1 MSLVATGAGHE
12 CEDWRYILCE
22 TPRRLSAAN
31 RYRCEGCGQVVN
43 TVAGP
48 VPRAAQEEPDIPV
61 LPHVQLPMRV
71 LSLRTI
77 VVVAALSV
85 ITLVVLLG
93 TWVWVG
99 VTNDQYSQLD
109 RRLDS
114 VSSLGDINSLL
125 NNVEH
130 ASPDQPMP
138 DGNLVRTARI
148 GDVTVSV
155 PSNIVLPKLP
165 NGYANTTINGVQ
177 YRVRTFPAGPASIAL
192 AAPLAEA
199 QHRINELHL
208 RVLLICASVI
218 GGTVVVG
225 WVISLI
231 MVNPFLLLAQQARAI
246 NAQSSPDE
254 VQVRGV
260 REAVEIAEA
269 VEGMLARIGKEQQR
283 TKAALD
289 SARDFA
295 AVASHELRTPL
306 TAMRTNLEVLSTL
319 DLPREQRQEV
329 IGDVIRTQSRIEATL
344 TALERLA
351 QGELTTVDDF
361 VPFDITELL
370 DRAAHDAL
378 RIYPEVEVS
387 LVPSPTVLMVGLP
400 TGLRLVIDN
409 AIANAVKH
417 GNAGKIQL
425 TVSSSS
431 EGVEIAID
439 DDGTGVPESER
450 ATVFE
455 RFARGSTASRSGSG
469 LGLALVAQ
477 QAELH
482 GGTAAL
488 QTSPLGGTRLLLNL
502 AGDGRGPA

>member
-1 MSLVATGAGHE
+1 MKPKV
-12 CEDWRYILCE
+12 
-22 TPRRLSAAN
+22 RLLRMA
-31 RYRCEGCGQVVN
+31 
-43 TVAGP
+43 
-48 VPRAAQEEPDIPV
+48 
-61 LPHVQLPMRV
+61 HMPMRV

-77 VVVAALSV
+77 VIVSQLSV
-85 ITLVVLLG
+85 IALVLTLG
-93 TWVWVG
+93 AWVWIG

-125 NNVEH
+125 NSAQLTN
-130 ASPDQPMP
+130 PDRPTS
-138 DGNLVRTARI
+138 DGDLVRTARI
-148 GDVTVSV
+148 GGVTVSV
-155 PSNIVLPKLP
+155 PSNVVVPKLA

-177 YRVRTFPAGPASIAL
+177 YRVRTFSAGPASIAL

-208 RVLLICASVI
+208 RVLLICGGVI
-218 GGTVVVG
+218 GGTFLVG
-225 WVISLI
+225 WVVSLI

-246 NAQSSPDE
+246 SAQSSPDE

-269 VEGMLARIGKEQQR
+269 VEGMLDRIGNEQQR
-283 TKAALD
+283 TRAALE

-319 DLPREQRQEV
+319 ELAPEQRQEV

-370 DRAAHDAL
+370 DRSAHDAL
-378 RIYPEVEVS
+378 RTYPGVEVS

-417 GNAGKIQL
+417 GGASEIRLN
-425 TVSSSS
+425 VSSSS

-439 DDGTGVPESER
+439 DNGTGVPEDER
-450 ATVFE
+450 NAVFE
-455 RFARGSTASRSGSG
+455 RFSRGSTASRSGSG

-482 GGTAAL
+482 GGAASL
-488 QTSPLGGTRLLLNL
+488 QASPLGGTRLLVRLV
-502 AGDGRGPA
+502 GDGRGPA

>member
-1 MSLVATGAGHE
+1 ML
-12 CEDWRYILCE
+12 RKF
-22 TPRRLSAAN
+22 R
-31 RYRCEGCGQVVN
+31 
-43 TVAGP
+43 
-48 VPRAAQEEPDIPV
+48 
-61 LPHVQLPMRV
+61 LPMRV

-77 VVVAALSV
+77 VIVSQLGV
-85 ITLVVLLG
+85 IALVVTLG
-93 TWVWVG
+93 VWVWVG

-114 VSSLGDINSLL
+114 VTSLGDINSLL
-125 NNVEH
+125 N
-130 ASPDQPMP
+130 SPQQTNPDRPTP

-155 PSNIVLPKLP
+155 PSNIVLPKLA

-177 YRVRTFPAGPASIAL
+177 YRVRTFSAGPVSIAL

-208 RVLLICASVI
+208 RVLLICAGVI
-218 GGTVVVG
+218 GGTFLVG

-231 MVNPFLLLAQQARAI
+231 MVNPFVLLARQARAI

-269 VEGMLARIGKEQQR
+269 VEQMLDRIGNEQQR
-283 TKAALD
+283 TRAALE

-319 DLPREQRQEV
+319 ELAAEQRHEV

-378 RIYPEVEVS
+378 RIYPDVEVS

-417 GNAGKIQL
+417 GGASAIQL
-425 TVSSSS
+425 NVSSSS

-439 DDGTGVPESER
+439 DDGTGVPEEER
-450 ATVFE
+450 TAVFE
-455 RFARGSTASRSGSG
+455 RFSRGSTASRSGSG

-482 GGTAAL
+482 GGNASLHA
-488 QTSPLGGTRLLLNL
+488 SALGGSRLLLNL

>member
-1 MSLVATGAGHE
+1 MDPDG
-12 CEDWRYILCE
+12 R
-22 TPRRLSAAN
+22 SA
-31 RYRCEGCGQVVN
+31 RWMR
-43 TVAGP
+43 
-48 VPRAAQEEPDIPV
+48 
-61 LPHVQLPMRV
+61 LPMRV

-77 VVVAALSV
+77 VIIGQLAV
-85 ITLVVLLG
+85 IALVVILG
-93 TWVWVG
+93 VWVWVG

-114 VSSLGDINSLL
+114 VSSLGDINTLL
-125 NNVEH
+125 NS
-130 ASPDQPMP
+130 AQQTDPDRPTP

-148 GDVTVSV
+148 GGVTVSV
-155 PSNIVLPKLP
+155 PNSIVLPKLA
-165 NGYANTTINGVQ
+165 NGYASTTINGVQ
-177 YRVRTFPAGPASIAL
+177 YRVRTFSAGPASIAL

-208 RVLLICASVI
+208 RVLLICAGVI
-218 GGTVVVG
+218 GGTFLVG

-246 NAQSSPDE
+246 NAQSRPDE

-260 REAVEIAEA
+260 REAVEIAES
-269 VEGMLARIGKEQQR
+269 VEGMLARIGNEQQR
-283 TKAALD
+283 TKAALE

-319 DLPREQRQEV
+319 ELAPEQRHEV

-378 RIYPEVEVS
+378 RIYPGVDVS

-417 GNAGKIQL
+417 GGANKIQL
-425 TVSSSS
+425 NVVSSSA
-431 EGVEIAID
+431 GVEIAID
-439 DDGTGVPESER
+439 DDGTGVPEGER
-450 ATVFE
+450 TAVFE
-455 RFARGSTASRSGSG
+455 RFSRGSTASRSGSG

-482 GGTAAL
+482 GGTASLHA
-488 QTSPLGGTRLLLNL
+488 SPLGGTRLLLRL

>member
-1 MSLVATGAGHE
+1 MFDSI
-12 CEDWRYILCE
+12 R
-22 TPRRLSAAN
+22 
-31 RYRCEGCGQVVN
+31 
-43 TVAGP
+43 
-48 VPRAAQEEPDIPV
+48 
-61 LPHVQLPMRV
+61 LPMRV

-77 VVVAALSV
+77 VIVAQLGV
-85 ITLVVLLG
+85 IALVVTLG
-93 TWVWVG
+93 VWVWVG

-114 VSSLGDINSLL
+114 VNSLGDINTLL
-125 NNVEH
+125 N
-130 ASPDQPMP
+130 SPQQTSADRPSP
-138 DGNLVRTARI
+138 DGNVVRTARI
-148 GDVTVSV
+148 GGVTVSV
-155 PSNIVLPKLP
+155 PSNIVVPKLDD
-165 NGYANTTINGVQ
+165 GYANTTINGVK
-177 YRVRTFPAGPASIAL
+177 YRVRTFSAGPASIAL

-208 RVLLICASVI
+208 RVLLICGGVI
-218 GGTVVVG
+218 TGTVLVG

-231 MVNPFLLLAQQARAI
+231 MVNPFLLLARQARAI
-246 NAQSSPDE
+246 NAKSSPDE

-269 VEGMLARIGKEQQR
+269 VEGMLDRIGREQQR
-283 TKAALD
+283 TTAALE

-319 DLPREQRQEV
+319 ELGPEQRQEV
-329 IGDVIRTQSRIEATL
+329 LGDVIRTQSRIEATL

-370 DRAAHDAL
+370 DRAAHDAP
-378 RIYPEVEVS
+378 RTYPNAVVS
-387 LVPSPTVLMVGLP
+387 LVPSPTVLMIGLP

-417 GNAGKIQL
+417 GGATKIQL
-425 TVSSSS
+425 TVSSSG
-431 EGVEIAID
+431 EGVEITID
-439 DDGTGVPESER
+439 DNGTGVPEEER
-450 ATVFE
+450 TAVFA
-455 RFARGSTASRSGSG
+455 RFSRGSTASRSGSG

-482 GGTAAL
+482 GGSASLHA
-488 QTSPLGGTRLLLNL
+488 SPLGGTRLLLKL
-502 AGDGRGPA
+502 AGDGRGPD